1 MEVYENFVDIS
12 EKEIMEINGGGWNEF
27 GKALTGTLLVAGGVI
42 ICAVPGGATAGIG
55 VVALG
60 AGGIASCA
68 KKK

>member
-1 MEVYENFVDIS
+1 MGLHENFVEIS
-12 EKEIMEINGGGWNEF
+12 ETEIMDINGGGWNEF
-27 GKALTGTLLVAGGVI
+27 GKAFTGTLLVAGGVI
-42 ICAVPGGATAGIG
+42 ICAVPGGVGAGLG